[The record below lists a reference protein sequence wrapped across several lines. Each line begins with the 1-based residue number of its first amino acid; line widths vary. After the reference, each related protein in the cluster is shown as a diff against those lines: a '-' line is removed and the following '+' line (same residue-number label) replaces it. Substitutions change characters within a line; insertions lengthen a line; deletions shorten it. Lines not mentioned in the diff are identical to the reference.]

1 MWARGCERAAWTPR
15 PPPLCVSLRSL
26 RQPQYPRPHPRFAS
40 ANSGFTRIL
49 IVSAVYTPRN
59 PLSPLAQSGRLWPVR
74 PREKSS
80 GRPGPVMIRPILCA
94 LAFLPAAAPLH
105 GDPLS
110 KFTDLTPAEATR
122 IPQEFALIECFKH
135 PVKRAEVE
143 GGLRIAMISMDRE
156 LKDEFIRLGGGECE
170 VKDLVYS
177 TVGVQFK
184 AGNGQENF
192 VVDVRILEVKES
204 LEIWARIRVCSDGQY
219 RVFKTPPD
227 ITPAEVERAKRWMD
241 TLRGFLGST
250 EKLQALT
257 VTNDKFSNPK
267 NAKELYE
274 AAAIGRKSPSRR

>member
-1 MWARGCERAAWTPR
+1 
-15 PPPLCVSLRSL
+15 
-26 RQPQYPRPHPRFAS
+26 
-40 ANSGFTRIL
+40 
-49 IVSAVYTPRN
+49 
-59 PLSPLAQSGRLWPVR
+59 
-74 PREKSS
+74 
-80 GRPGPVMIRPILCA
+80 MIRPILCA

-274 AAAIGRKSPSRR
+274 AAAIWKKKPVEKMKPAEVINVFGEPTWSTHGVSTVGEGTMYFRKDPTTALKVDFAGGYVYKEPELVVVDEEIRSLER